1 MTQKQRSLAEGK
13 SNLNMFFI
21 LTQRAQKTQKR
32 TCYRS
37 CPPSGTKKS
46 CKQHS
51 LVPINWQY
59 ADSCEPFAMQPF
71 REIREICVR
80 QNLA

>member
-1 MTQKQRSLAEGK
+1 MIYYFTQISRIS
-13 SNLNMFFI
+13 
-21 LTQRAQKTQKR
+21 QKR
-32 TCYRS
+32 TCCRS

-51 LVPINWQY
+51 FVPINWQY